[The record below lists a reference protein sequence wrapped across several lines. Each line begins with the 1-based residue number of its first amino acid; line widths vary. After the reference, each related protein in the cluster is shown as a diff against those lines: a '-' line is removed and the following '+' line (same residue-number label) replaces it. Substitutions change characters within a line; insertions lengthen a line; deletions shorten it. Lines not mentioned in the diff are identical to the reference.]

1 MCYYLV
7 SITSLMFST
16 AQKPLDLCNILSSH
30 KPIVFIRYED
40 IIPLSFVVSKDGITD
55 GYQVTFCQYRP
66 ALDVRIAG
74 PGPHPD
80 IQETCSDLAHKDL
93 LLVRCPC
100 PGESITIRTYAQ
112 KPVSSVAEGVREDI
126 SRAKRYGRKNTG
138 NAEKD
143 DPLLFVYH
151 SVDHPELFIEEHEYS
166 FVVYYDDGVN
176 PLKKLR
182 VEPKEQR

>member
-1 MCYYLV
+1 MLALAAFGALK
-7 SITSLMFST
+7 LMYTVIKQVIKVT
-16 AQKPLDLCNILSSH
+16 ARVIVYFGLYIPFFYFIVGAVFVGLGYFRFEVLTIDAILFYVGMALCL
-30 KPIVFIRYED
+30 
-40 IIPLSFVVSKDGITD
+40 
-55 GYQVTFCQYRP
+55 
-66 ALDVRIAG
+66 A
-74 PGPHPD
+74 
-80 IQETCSDLAHKDL
+80 CSVL
-93 LLVRCPC
+93 
-100 PGESITIRTYAQ
+100 ITIRTYAQ